1 MHSPSLP
8 RLQRIDDISGSSSG
22 WWAVQDLPGAVI
34 YRQTGGSWSF
44 YFYPAAFQEPNPM
57 PKSWLSEDSLVRVQ
71 KLLEETNLQT
81 QSFATRKDALQ
92 ALQAAREILD

>member
-1 MHSPSLP
+1 
-8 RLQRIDDISGSSSG
+8 
-22 WWAVQDLPGAVI
+22 
-34 YRQTGGSWSF
+34 
-44 YFYPAAFQEPNPM
+44 M